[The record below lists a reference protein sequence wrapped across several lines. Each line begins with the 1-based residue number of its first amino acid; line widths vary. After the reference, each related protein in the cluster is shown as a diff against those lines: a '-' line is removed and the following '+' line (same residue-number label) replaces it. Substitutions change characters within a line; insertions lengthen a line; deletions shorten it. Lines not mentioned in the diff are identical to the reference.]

1 MLEAASNT
9 IETAVE
15 ASQNARYGFWGTIAL
30 QVGPAFVDTAWTDAM
45 VQVAQATGCE
55 TWEVRAFLDSRYGR
69 HFADD
74 VSNEFARV
82 GSVQRAIEEVV
93 GRWMK
98 RQVDERTRANFGIP
112 RGVPYLTAVV
122 VTEGMAAGED

>member
-9 IETAVE
+9 VETVVE

-30 QVGPAFVDTAWTDAM
+30 QVGPAFVDTAWTEAT
-45 VQVAQATGCE
+45 VQVTQATGCE

-74 VSNEFARV
+74 VSNVFARA
-82 GSVQRAIEEVV
+82 GSAQRAIAEVV
-93 GRWMK
+93 ARWMQM
-98 RQVDERTRANFGIP
+98 RVDERSRARFGIP
-112 RGVPYLTAVV
+112 RGVPYLTAFV
-122 VTEGMAAGED
+122 VTEAMAAGED